1 MEAICAS
8 VFLIIF
14 LIGSMVERLKGNK
27 QPPVMWRN
35 EDEMIEDIVM
45 LDMIDGEW
53 ADDGETP
60 EEPLDG

>member
-1 MEAICAS
+1 M
-8 VFLIIF
+8 
-14 LIGSMVERLKGNK
+14 ERLKGNK

-53 ADDGETP
+53 ADGGETP